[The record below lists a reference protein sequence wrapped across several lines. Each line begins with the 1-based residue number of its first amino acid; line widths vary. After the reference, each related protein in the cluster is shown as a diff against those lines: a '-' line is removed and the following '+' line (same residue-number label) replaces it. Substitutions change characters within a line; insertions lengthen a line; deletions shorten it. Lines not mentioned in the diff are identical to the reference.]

1 MEIASKLNNWH
12 YNPYLTERAKRL
24 RRNFT
29 KSEAYLWKFALKNGM
44 MGTKF
49 LRQRPVLNYI
59 ADFMSRELLLIIEC
73 DGASHMI
80 EGADERDKVRDKIL
94 ENVGFRILRFG
105 DDMVIDNLS
114 LTQSI
119 IEQTVKERK
128 AELGL

>member
-1 MEIASKLNNWH
+1 
-12 YNPYLTERAKRL
+12 
-24 RRNFT
+24 
-29 KSEAYLWKFALKNGM
+29 M
-44 MGTKF
+44 MGAKF

-73 DGASHMI
+73 DGASHML
-80 EGADERDKVRDKIL
+80 EGADGRDELRDKAL
-94 ENVGFRILRFG
+94 ENVGFKILRFA